1 MNEDRIILKPEE
13 FLPIFKKSV
22 AVKLSYCGS
31 FYHITTE
38 QNGKFVLTE
47 DSDKGIDSIEI
58 PDVSLAGP
66 VEYDP
71 KYKTYS
77 FVNNPNSIEP
87 FKLLSL
93 ADSPFEQQSD
103 TASVNSLDYY
113 PNMPEGTLYCIG
125 GADVVKKKALAI
137 KMRELSMEGCPYLII
152 DSANSR
158 HFISH
163 CVGHDIITALANN
176 TRIAEVAEMVIKQ
189 GLSVIVLTARS
200 EIVYI
205 LLKDKLSNVK
215 IVDVA
220 SLDIDAINSESDIV
234 WQ

>member
-1 MNEDRIILKPEE
+1 MIEDKITIKSED
-13 FLPIFKKSV
+13 FLPIFKKSI
-22 AVKLSYCGS
+22 AVKLCERGTL
-31 FYHITTE
+31 YHITME
-38 QNGKFVLTE
+38 QNGKFGLTE
-47 DSDKGIDSIEI
+47 DSGLEHIDI
-58 PDVSLAGP
+58 PDISLAGP
-66 VEYDP
+66 VEYNV
-71 KYKTYS
+71 KFKTYT
-77 FVNNPNSIEP
+77 FVNNPSNIEP
-87 FKLLSL
+87 FKLLD
-93 ADSPFEQQSD
+93 AAESPFDLQTD
-103 TASVNSLDYY
+103 TNSINSLDYY
-113 PNMPEGTLYCIG
+113 PNMPEGTLFCIG

-137 KMRELSMEGCPYLII
+137 KLRNLAMNSCPYLII

-163 CVGHDIITALANN
+163 CVGQDIITALANN

-189 GLSVIVLTARS
+189 GISVIVLTARS

-220 SLDIDAINSESDIV
+220 SVDIDSVNSETDVV